1 MIVGATE
8 SVSRRSPAW
17 AQVAFLGLDGA
28 VAEQKFYLFE
38 VATAFSAELS
48 TGSAKIAG
56 GLKRSIPIS
65 LAISS
70 SGFGEFM
77 HLRKS
82 ALSQAGSMTSWS
94 ANS

>member
-48 TGSAKIAG
+48 KGSAKIVGA
-56 GLKRSIPIS
+56 
-65 LAISS
+65 
-70 SGFGEFM
+70 
-77 HLRKS
+77 
-82 ALSQAGSMTSWS
+82 
-94 ANS
+94 